1 MTRDDAR
8 GCPEIRYVLP
18 LGRPLPA
25 NLRWASA
32 NMVRDACAYQ
42 HWPWP
47 WADLDAEQRLNVQCG
62 VAGHCSR
69 TALQRDGTAGLHA
82 DPVGVEMSRD
92 TAEM

>member
-32 NMVRDACAYQ
+32 NMVRDACAY
-42 HWPWP
+42 HHGYLTSRR
-47 WADLDAEQRLNVQCG
+47 AFITYDDLEVTRCATR
-62 VAGHCSR
+62 AR
-69 TALQRDGTAGLHA
+69 TSTVPGKYQEVTWK
-82 DPVGVEMSRD
+82 
-92 TAEM
+92 